1 MRKDLIALPAG
12 LALLLAAAAPAVA
25 GARCGPRA
33 EVIEMLG
40 ERYEETR
47 RGMGMAGSTQVLEVF
62 ASQDGTWTVL
72 VTDPEGR
79 SCLVASGQ
87 AWEDLRE
94 TLPVQDEAA

>member
-1 MRKDLIALPAG
+1 MRKELIALPAG
-12 LALLLAAAAPAVA
+12 LAALLAAAAPAA
-25 GARCGPRA
+25 AAPRCGPRA

-40 ERYEETR
+40 ERYAETR
-47 RGMGMAGSTQVLEVF
+47 RGVGMAGSTQLLEVF
-62 ASQDGTWTVL
+62 ASAEGSWTVL

-94 TLPVQDEAA
+94 ALPVEDEAA

>member
-12 LALLLAAAAPAVA
+12 LALLLGLAAPAIA
-25 GARCGPRA
+25 EQRCGPRA

-47 RGMGMAGSTQVLEVF
+47 RGIGMAGSTQVLEVF
-62 ASQDGTWTVL
+62 ASTEGTWTVL

-79 SCLVASGQ
+79 SCLVASGE

-94 TLPVQDEAA
+94 ALPVKDEAA